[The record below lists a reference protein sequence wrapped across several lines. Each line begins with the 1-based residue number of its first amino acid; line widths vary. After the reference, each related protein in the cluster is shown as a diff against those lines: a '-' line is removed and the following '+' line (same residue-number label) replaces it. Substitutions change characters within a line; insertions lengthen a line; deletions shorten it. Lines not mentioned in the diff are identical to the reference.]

1 MCEFASFVVTQNQIL
16 WFPFCDSHSEILRRS
31 NIKDETEFQAKHI
44 VKIEVIPK
52 TSTYK
57 TDDFKE
63 EDWNYIVDEEVNY
76 IPSWYSDNE
85 SEYRNRV
92 FSALRERLETEKG
105 ECRVE
110 FENSSGAKFEYWYLD
125 GEYHRKDGPAKI
137 ETFANGTKLESWY
150 LNGNLHREDG
160 PAVIEIYPDG
170 SKKEYWYLNGKLHR
184 KDGPA
189 LTETWVDGPKYEIW
203 FLYGYQM
210 DSPKEE

>member
-1 MCEFASFVVTQNQIL
+1 MCEFASFIVTQDRVL
-16 WFPFCDSHSEILRRS
+16 WFPFCDSHSEILRKS

-105 ECRVE
+105 ECHVE
-110 FENSSGAKFEYWYLD
+110 FKDSMGTKIEYWRWGGKL
-125 GEYHRKDGPAKI
+125 HRENGPAKI
-137 ETFANGTKLESWY
+137 KTFANGTKFEDWY
-150 LNGNLHREDG
+150 LNGKCHREDG
-160 PAVIEIYPDG
+160 PAHIETWADG
-170 SKKEYWYLNGKLHR
+170 SKHETWYL
-184 KDGPA
+184 DGC
-189 LTETWVDGPKYEIW
+189 WI
-203 FLYGYQM
+203 QR
-210 DSPKEE
+210 